1 MRILFLTSTFEP
13 LTGGAETYARLLTT
27 SLAAAGHDV
36 TIVTDGSW
44 LDDLPDQRTEDGCL
58 VLRLRRF
65 AGEVDRR
72 DKVVWRQLQYALLTE
87 LGHALGAETFDV
99 VHANSHETLQLA
111 LPVAE
116 EHGAALVAS
125 LHEQNPDLEPFG
137 VGRCRLAYSV
147 LPVDMHLAAS
157 RFYHG
162 RAVRYGTDAA
172 RLRLVYHGV
181 DAAPTAP
188 RRADARARL
197 GLPARGPVVTCAGRL
212 YTRKGQVHL
221 ADAFGAIRAAHPD
234 AHLLLAGRVSDF
246 EYARDVF
253 DRLGPAVAAGAV
265 THREDLTLADMPTVF
280 AATDVAVQPS
290 LEEGLGLAAI
300 EAMQHA
306 VPLVAS
312 NVVGLDEVVQDGV
325 DGLLVP
331 ASAPDALAGAVVRL
345 LDEPH
350 LARRLVDGGRAAVT
364 GRFSV
369 RTMRDATLDAY
380 AAALE
385 TRRAR

>member
-13 LTGGAETYARLLTT
+13 LTGGAETYGRLLTT

-36 TIVTDGSW
+36 TVVTDGSW
-44 LDDLPDQRTEDGCL
+44 LDDLPAGTTEHGCR

-72 DKVVWRQLQYALLTE
+72 DKVVWRQLQYALLNE
-87 LGHALGAETFDV
+87 LGDALDGETFDV
-99 VHANSHETLQLA
+99 VHANSHETLQLG

-116 EHGAALVAS
+116 DQRAALVAS
-125 LHEQNPDLEPFG
+125 LHEQNPDLEAFG
-137 VGRCRLAYSV
+137 AGRCRLAYGV
-147 LPVDMHLAAS
+147 LPVDMHIAAS
-157 RFYHG
+157 RFYHE
-162 RAVRYGTDAA
+162 RAVRYGATPD

-181 DAAPTAP
+181 EGAPAAPG
-188 RRADARARL
+188 RAQARAHL
-197 GLPARGPVVTCAGRL
+197 GLPADGPVVTCAGRL

-221 ADAFGAIRAAHPD
+221 ADAFGKIRAAHPD

-246 EYARDVF
+246 DYARDVF
-253 DRLGPAVAAGAV
+253 DRLGAAVGDGAV
-265 THREDLTLADMPTVF
+265 THHEDLTLADMPTVF
-280 AATDVAVQPS
+280 AASDVAVQPS

-300 EAMQHA
+300 EAMQHG

-312 NVVGLDEVVQDGV
+312 DVVGLDEVVQDGV

-331 ASAPDALAGAVVRL
+331 ARDPDALAGAVLRVLGDRAL
-345 LDEPH
+345 GGH
-350 LARRLVDGGRAAVT
+350 LVEGGLAAVA

-369 RTMRDATLDAY
+369 EAMRDATLDAY
-380 AAALE
+380 EVARE
-385 TRRAR
+385 NRRGR

>member
-27 SLAAAGHDV
+27 SLAAAGHEV

-44 LDDLPDQRTEDGCL
+44 LEDLPAERTEHGCR
-58 VLRLRRF
+58 VVRLRRF

-72 DKVVWRQLQYALLTE
+72 DKVVWRQLQYALLNE
-87 LGHALGAETFDV
+87 LGDVLGDERFDV

-111 LPVAE
+111 LPVAQE
-116 EHGAALVAS
+116 QGATLVAS
-125 LHEQNPDLEPFG
+125 LHEQNPDLERFG
-137 VGRCRLAYSV
+137 QGRCRLAYAV

-157 RFYHG
+157 RFYHE
-162 RAVRYGTDAA
+162 RAVRYGAGPD

-181 DAAPTAP
+181 EAAPPAP
-188 RRADARARL
+188 DRAVARARL
-197 GLPARGPVVTCAGRL
+197 GLPEQGPVVTCAGRL

-221 ADAFGAIRAAHPD
+221 ADAFGKIRAAHPD

-246 EYARDVF
+246 DYAQDVF
-253 DRLGPAVAAGAV
+253 DRLGLAVAAGAV

-300 EAMQHA
+300 EAMQHG

-312 NVVGLDEVVQDGV
+312 DVVGLDEVVQDGV

-331 ASAPDALAGAVVRL
+331 ACDPDALADAVVRL
-345 LDEPH
+345 LDDPA
-350 LARRLVDGGRAAVT
+350 LAGRLVEGGLAAVA

-369 RTMRDATLDAY
+369 TTMRDATLEAY
-380 AAALE
+380 AAARE